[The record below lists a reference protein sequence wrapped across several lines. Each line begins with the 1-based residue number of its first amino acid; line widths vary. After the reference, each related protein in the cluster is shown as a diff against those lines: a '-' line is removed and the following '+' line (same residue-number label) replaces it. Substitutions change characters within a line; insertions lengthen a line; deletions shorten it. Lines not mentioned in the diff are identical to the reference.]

1 MYVCTVCI
9 YVPFTEIFGD
19 PHFII
24 PLLSKKVLCYSIQG
38 YPGLVFNL
46 IYNKHFVINALFID
60 SVGDKT
66 EATWI
71 GKLSV
76 IPQTNNKTET
86 ESVLFDSVNQTV
98 TITGYGI
105 LKASMIE
112 SINFTDTGS
121 VKIIP
126 HVGRQVGEH
135 HTVHVIYTES
145 QASFDVTFFNDH
157 LNVNWNLQD
166 KELPESHGLMGN
178 YIIM

>member
-1 MYVCTVCI
+1 M
-9 YVPFTEIFGD
+9 
-19 PHFII
+19 
-24 PLLSKKVLCYSIQG
+24 
-38 YPGLVFNL
+38 
-46 IYNKHFVINALFID
+46 INALFID
-60 SVGDKT
+60 SVGDTT

-71 GKLSV
+71 GKLAV

-105 LKASMIE
+105 LKALMIE

-135 HTVHVIYTES
+135 HTVHMIYAES
-145 QASFDVTFFNDH
+145 QASFDVTFFNNH
-157 LNVNWNLQD
+157 LNVNWNLQG

-178 YIIM
+178 YVYYYMNYHNCDVYIYRLS